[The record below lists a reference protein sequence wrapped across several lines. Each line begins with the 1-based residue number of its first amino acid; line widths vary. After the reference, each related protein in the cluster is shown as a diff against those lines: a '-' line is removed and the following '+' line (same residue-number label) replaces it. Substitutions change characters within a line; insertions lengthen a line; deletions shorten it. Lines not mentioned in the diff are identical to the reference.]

1 MLPKH
6 IDTAIRV
13 VVNAKG
19 FLVCPFKKLNI
30 LGSISSSAI
39 ELMIFGAF

>member
-6 IDTAIRV
+6 IDIAIKKT
-13 VVNAKG
+13 VNPRG
-19 FLVCPFKKLNI
+19 FLVGPFKKLKI

-39 ELMIFGAF
+39 ELIIVGAF